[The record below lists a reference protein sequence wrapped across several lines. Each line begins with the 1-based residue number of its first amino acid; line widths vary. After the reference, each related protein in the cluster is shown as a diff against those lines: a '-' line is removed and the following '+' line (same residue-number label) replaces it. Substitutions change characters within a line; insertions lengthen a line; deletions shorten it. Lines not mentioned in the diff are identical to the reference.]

1 MAMDQ
6 FLAEYYGTNKTAS
19 ATQEDLEKQ
28 ASVELFLKLAKEENI
43 DISKLPDAKVEELY
57 TSWAAKVAEAASMG
71 TSAWSAAKT
80 ASEEKEEE
88 EKKKHEEAKK
98 EHEEKKAAAEKVAE
112 ADFLGRV
119 MAHSMVQEMRKI
131 AADTK
136 VAELPPA
143 LMAHM
148 KGKEDGKDGKD
159 DEKHEEKKDE
169 HKHEEKKDEDKK
181 ASAIDALA
189 LKRAGEIVK
198 EAGLDPEV
206 ALKKI
211 AAAYTLNLVK
221 ESTKVASAPDVT
233 TAVEVRALE
242 LLEGV
247 GYPVEWSK

>member
-1 MAMDQ
+1 MTMAMDQ

-57 TSWAAKVAEAASMG
+57 TSWAAKVAEAAAPAG
-71 TSAWSAAKT
+71 AAKT

-211 AAAYTLNLVK
+211 AAAYTLNLVR